1 MLLLREVWDEKFV
14 AVPAING
21 IDVAVAV
28 TIVDANVA
36 TTGGDDGPE
45 KPSTFLNSAALATV
59 REALLLAA
67 TFSAVAAAAVA
78 SAFMRFSLT

>member
-1 MLLLREVWDEKFV
+1 MLLLREVWDEMFV

-21 IDVAVAV
+21 IDVAVVV
-28 TIVDANVA
+28 TIVAANVA
-36 TTGGDDGPE
+36 TTGGE
-45 KPSTFLNSAALATV
+45 
-59 REALLLAA
+59 ELLLTA